1 MTTATLSF
9 EATDV
14 TGTHSVT
21 ADDVQATMPAGL
33 VARALASR
41 MALPANVP
49 WVLRNDAT
57 SEYLRDDVAIGDQIR
72 PSTRLTVT
80 PKTHLG

>member
-1 MTTATLSF
+1 MTSLLSF

-14 TGTHSVT
+14 TGTHTVS
-21 ADDVQATMPAGL
+21 ADDVQPTLPAGI

-57 SEYLRDDVAIGDQIR
+57 SEFLKDDVAIGDQVR
-72 PSTRLTVT
+72 PDTRLTIT